1 MRSIRGKMTVLT
13 VAAVI
18 ISILSIGII
27 SILSI
32 RTEEENAARQQMT
45 LICQVGQ
52 MKLDAS
58 LNSIEQSV
66 LTVFRFATEELNSGK
81 ETDIA
86 GHVDMVD
93 RVFNTVADNTNGAL
107 NYYYRVA
114 PEVSETAQGFWYIKK
129 NSNEGFACAPLTD
142 ISKYD
147 PKDVNHMGWYTIP
160 KRRGVPSWLD
170 PYFNDNQGIRMISY
184 VAPVYRHGVFF
195 GVIGMD
201 FRYSTLVEQ
210 VRDIHV
216 LDTGYAFLVDA
227 EGDVVYHPKL
237 AKGVALSSV
246 SEALTR
252 DRRGHQETIIRYTQ
266 DGVEMRAAWAELS
279 NGMFLYVTAPEAE
292 IDEGWVRLMSVIIEA
307 AAILLACFILVTTL
321 IVNRVTNPLRRLT
334 EAAVQMDAGNY
345 EVELDY
351 NGKDE
356 VGILTG
362 AFRQL
367 TGHLKSYINDLNSKA
382 YTDALTSVRNKGAYT
397 LYARKLQDQMSLP
410 GELPPEFAICM
421 FDCNDLKI
429 VNDRYG
435 HDKGD
440 LYLKA
445 ACSLICR
452 VFRHSPVF
460 RLGGD
465 EFAAVLRGEDYVNRD
480 ALLERFDRRAEE
492 LCGQAENPWERVD
505 AARGIAVYDPVLD
518 NSVDDV
524 FRRADD
530 EMYRRKRIKKSG
542 ADEGEE
548 RGAE

>member
-18 ISILSIGII
+18 ISILSIGVI

-32 RTEEENAARQQMT
+32 RAEEENAARQQMT
-45 LICQVGQ
+45 LISQVGQ

-66 LTVFRFATEELNSGK
+66 LTVFRFATEELNSG
-81 ETDIA
+81 EEADIA
-86 GHVDMVD
+86 GHVDLVD
-93 RVFNTVADNTNGAL
+93 RFFKTVADNTNGAL
-107 NYYYRVA
+107 NYYYRIA
-114 PEVSETAQGFWYIKK
+114 PEMSDTAQGFWYVKK
-129 NSNEGFACAPLTD
+129 KKEGFVRSKLTD
-142 ISKYD
+142 ISRYD
-147 PKDVNHMGWYTIP
+147 PKDINHVGWYSIP
-160 KRRGVPSWLD
+160 KSRGVPSWLD
-170 PYFNDNQGIRMISY
+170 PYFNDNQGTRLISY

-201 FRYSTLVEQ
+201 FRYSTLVER
-210 VRDIHV
+210 VREIHV

-227 EGDVVYHPKL
+227 EGNIVYHPKL
-237 AKGVALSSV
+237 ANGVALSSV
-246 SEALTR
+246 SESLTR
-252 DRRGHQETIIRYTQ
+252 DRRGHQEPIVRYTQ
-266 DGVEMRAAWAELS
+266 DGVEMRTAWAELS

-292 IDEGWVRLMSVIIEA
+292 INEGWVRLMSVIIEA
-307 AAILLACFILVTTL
+307 AVILLACFILVTTL

-345 EVELDY
+345 EVVLDY

-367 TGHLKSYINDLNSKA
+367 TGHLKSYIEDLNSKA

-397 LYARKLQDQMSLP
+397 LFARKLQDQMSLP

-421 FDCNDLKI
+421 FDCNDLKT
-429 VNDRYG
+429 VNDKYG

-440 LYLKA
+440 IYLKS

-492 LCGQAENPWERVD
+492 ICGQAAHPWERVD
-505 AARGIAVYDPVLD
+505 AAWGVAIYDPVLD

-530 EMYRRKRIKKSG
+530 DMYKRKRSMKSDSG
-542 ADEGEE
+542 TGEE
-548 RGAE
+548 RESE